1 MKNKTLRLLITC
13 LLLLP
18 TVLIAGIDEVVAA
31 YNKQDYA
38 TALRELQPLA
48 NNGDAFAQSGL
59 GEMYYNGKGVPQD
72 YKEAMKWYRL
82 AADQGDADAQFNVG
96 VMYDNGQGVP
106 QDYKE
111 AVKLYRL
118 AADQGNPGAQSNLGT
133 MYYNGTGVPQDYK
146 EAVKWYRLAADQG
159 NAEAQS
165 NLNAMNN
172 NIQPVKENPGF
183 NFLSFW
189 KIVIAI
195 GVIQLIMWIYSIVDV
210 LKSDFKEGFLKI
222 VWLIAIIF
230 LPLFGVILYLTI
242 GRGQKKTLIYNDI
255 GGVR

>member
-1 MKNKTLRLLITC
+1 MNFRRS
-13 LLLLP
+13 
-18 TVLIAGIDEVVAA
+18 VLGI
-31 YNKQDYA
+31 
-38 TALRELQPLA
+38 
-48 NNGDAFAQSGL
+48 
-59 GEMYYNGKGVPQD
+59 PQD
-72 YKEAMKWYRL
+72 YKEAVKWYRL
-82 AADQGDADAQFNVG
+82 AADQGYASAQFLLG
-96 VMYDNGQGVP
+96 TMYFNGQGVP

-111 AVKLYRL
+111 AVKWYRL
-118 AADQGNPGAQSNLGT
+118 AADQGNPGAQSNLGL
-133 MYYNGTGVPQDYK
+133 MYDNGQGVPQDYK